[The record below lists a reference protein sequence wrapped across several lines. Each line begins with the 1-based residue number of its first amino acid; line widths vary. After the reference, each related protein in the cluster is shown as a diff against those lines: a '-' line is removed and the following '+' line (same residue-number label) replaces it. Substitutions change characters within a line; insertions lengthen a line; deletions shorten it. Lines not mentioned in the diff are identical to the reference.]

1 MDQSRP
7 ASDRTILKRLV
18 SGGGRLIS
26 AFFAQMFTLPVIA
39 HFLDG
44 ERMGAWALLG
54 AAGFLVG
61 FVDLGLAT
69 AVQRSAV
76 TEEHGRTRRLVGLS
90 LGAQALLLPV
100 FFLVAWLF
108 FVDVSGA
115 SAEVQEEIADATW
128 LVLAAGAFLGLSQ
141 PYRMFVF
148 ARGGVRQVANAR
160 TVAALLQ
167 VTVLLAGFF
176 GIGVS
181 LAVPAAAFLVNTS
194 VDFVLT
200 ALAARQ
206 MDRAIP
212 FRPRLPL
219 DAAEAK
225 SAFRDGSAAFVLNLA
240 ISAAVRVDLFVLH
253 SVAPL
258 ALVGTY
264 QVAGRAIDM
273 AYVVAKQATA
283 AIMRDLGKPELRERA
298 VRVGTG
304 AFAGVVISG
313 MSAVAFVGQPFLIAV
328 FDEHAAGEAAA
339 IVLALLGSAAVI
351 TSLYEVASSMVM
363 LGGRSAWQCATPI
376 VVGSLVNLTLSISL
390 SPYYGVWAV
399 AGSTVVGNAITFSMM
414 WPQARRIL
422 GWSVG
427 RIVATIAPG
436 LAALAASVTLGL
448 LLRPLV
454 DHWATSLG
462 ACALVSVVGLGA
474 AASVMRFSARRA
486 AARSAS

>member
-1 MDQSRP
+1 MERGRP

-18 SGGGRLIS
+18 GGGGRLIS

-39 HFLDG
+39 HYLDG

-76 TEEHGRTRRLVGLS
+76 TEDHGRTRRLVGLA
-90 LGAQALLLPV
+90 LTAQAFLVPV

-108 FVDVSGA
+108 FVDVPGA
-115 SAEVQEEIADATW
+115 PADVQEEIAQSTW

-141 PYRMFVF
+141 PYRMFVL

-160 TVAALLQ
+160 TLAAVLQ
-167 VTVLLAGFF
+167 VIVLVAGFV
-176 GIGVS
+176 GLGTS
-181 LAVPAAAFLVNTS
+181 LLVPATALFVNNS
-194 VDFVLT
+194 VDFAAT

-206 MDRAIP
+206 MDPALP
-212 FRPRLPL
+212 FRPLRPR

-225 SAFRDGSAAFVLNLA
+225 SAFRDGSAAFALNLA
-240 ISAAVRVDLFVLH
+240 ISAALRVDLFVLH
-253 SVAPL
+253 AVAPL

-273 AYVVAKQATA
+273 AYLVAKQTTT
-283 AIMRDLGKPELRERA
+283 AIMRDLGRPEARARA

-304 AFAGVVISG
+304 AFAGVVVSG
-313 MSAVAFVGQPFLIAV
+313 MSAVALVGQPFLVAV
-328 FDEHAAGEAAA
+328 FDEHAAGDAAA
-339 IVLALLGSAAVI
+339 VVLALLGAAAVI

-363 LGGRSAWQCATPI
+363 LGGRSAWQCAIPI
-376 VVGSLVNLTLSISL
+376 VAGSIVNLSLSIAF
-390 SPYYGVWAV
+390 SPAYGVWAV
-399 AGSTVVGNAITFSMM
+399 AGSTVVGNAITFALM
-414 WPQARRIL
+414 WPRARRIL
-422 GWSVG
+422 NWSSG
-427 RIVATIAPG
+427 RVLVTLAPG
-436 LAALAASVTLGL
+436 LCALFGSVTLGL
-448 LLRPLV
+448 ALRPLV

-462 ACALVSVVGLGA
+462 ACALVSAAGLGVA
-474 AASVMRFSARRA
+474 ALVMRIAARRERTSLA
-486 AARSAS
+486 